1 MYSSYSVFRAE
12 CHKKKLLFISN
23 IHFNNEEQI
32 TVHALHNV
40 LCEIHIADLAGVSKI
55 VASECMHCV
64 KSHR

>member
-1 MYSSYSVFRAE
+1 MLYSSYSVFRAE
-12 CHKKKLLFISN
+12 CHKKSCC
-23 IHFNNEEQI
+23 FNNEEQI